1 MIYLLHSFNLDSEFY
16 SKCIKYELKEM
27 VYLFVPELNWRAETD
42 EFREVLVRDTSRAGI
57 ILEQLYLM
65 SSMISARREI

>member
-1 MIYLLHSFNLDSEFY
+1 MIYLLHSFDSEFY

-42 EFREVLVRDTSRAGI
+42 EFCEVLVRDTSRAGI